1 MAVEHAT
8 LGILLLTIAMLLPV
22 GYGIFRAR
30 REEGL
35 YVRRIKAVDAVD
47 EACGRAAE
55 MGRPISFSSG
65 LTGISPVLYACLGV
79 LYHVARKA
87 AIFRNRLIVPQNDPQ
102 VLVVSEDVVRDA
114 YRSVGRLSA
123 FDQKQIQ
130 FLSEEQ
136 FAFAAGYM
144 GLVQR
149 ERVGSAFL
157 LGNFAAESLMLA
169 EAGQQMGAMQ
179 IAGTV
184 NPEQVP
190 FFICTCDYTMI
201 GEELFG
207 ASAYLTREP
216 VQLGSLYGQDRAKL
230 LLLAIILIGVAI
242 ATWNSLAGTLIGGL
256 APLPNVETFILWKA
270 W

>member
-8 LGILLLTIAMLLPV
+8 LGILVLTLCMLLPV
-22 GYGIFRAR
+22 WVGIR
-30 REEGL
+30 RTRQGHQL
-35 YVRRIKAVDAVD
+35 FVRRIKAVDAVD

-55 MGRPISFSSG
+55 MGRPVSFSSG

-79 LYHVARKA
+79 LFHVAKKA
-87 AIFRNRLIVPQNDPQ
+87 ATFRSKLLVPQNDAQ
-102 VLVVSEDVVRDA
+102 VLAVTEDVVRDA
-114 YRSVGRLSA
+114 YRESGRLSS
-123 FDQKQIQ
+123 FDPKQIQ
-130 FLSEEQ
+130 FLSDEQ

-149 ERVGSAFL
+149 ERIGSAFL

-230 LLLAIILIGVAI
+230 MWLVLILAGTLV
-242 ATWNSLAGTLIGGL
+242 ATWNSMGEVLGWPVIPNLEQLI
-256 APLPNVETFILWKA
+256 IWKA